1 MVYDKYDSNS
11 RRKPRSF
18 DRKRSDRSTF
28 GLKVYVQHG
37 DIDKALRKLK
47 KKVNN
52 AGVIKELKER
62 EYHQK
67 PSEKRRVEKARAIA
81 RWKKKVSASEKY
93 LSFDKNKH
101 RKRKK

>member
-1 MVYDKYDSNS
+1 MVYDKYDSNI
-11 RRKPRSF
+11 RRKPRCF
-18 DRKRSDRSTF
+18 DKKRSNRSTF

-62 EYHQK
+62 EFHVK
-67 PSEKRRVEKARAIA
+67 PSEKRRVEKARAVA
-81 RWKKKVSASEKY
+81 RWKKKVTASEKY
-93 LSFDKNKH
+93 FSSNNNRNR
-101 RKRKK
+101 RK

>member
-18 DRKRSDRSTF
+18 DKKRSDRSTF

-62 EYHQK
+62 EFHVK
-67 PSEKRRVEKARAIA
+67 PSEKRRVEKARAVA
-81 RWKKKVSASEKY
+81 RWKKKVTASEKY
-93 LSFDKNKH
+93 FSSNNNRNR
-101 RKRKK
+101 RK